1 MKKNILLLISLFV
14 AQASFAQTKFC
25 RIVADL
31 DEVGDT
37 LIALVG
43 DTKYTYTA
51 DKKGKFHMAVPL
63 KEVTN
68 INVMTPATLAGTQR
82 LYFPLIAVPGE
93 KAVVEGNLT
102 ERFDITGSKFYK
114 KYHDVD
120 IYVEKAQLPLINRA
134 REVNQ
139 QIESGA
145 VKLEDAMPAFQTE
158 MAELQKEFNNKL
170 LEYVKSHSNEE
181 TSVPVILQ
189 ISDEAIRSQAL
200 QALTNKVR
208 NGRMKH
214 LLNL

>member
-1 MKKNILLLISLFV
+1 MKQNIILLISLLY
-14 AQASFAQTKFC
+14 AQSTFAQSKFC
-25 RIVADL
+25 RIIAEL

-43 DTKYTYTA
+43 ETKYTYTA

-68 INVMTPATLAGTQR
+68 INVMTPGTLAGTQR

-120 IYVEKAQLPLINRA
+120 IFIEKAQLPLISKA

-139 QIESGA
+139 QIETGA
-145 VKLEDAMPAFQTE
+145 VKLEEAMPVFQSE
-158 MAELQKEFNNKL
+158 MAELQKEFDTQL
-170 LEYVKSHSNEE
+170 LEYVKAHANEE

-189 ISDEAIRSQAL
+189 ISDESIRNQAL
-200 QALTNKVR
+200 EALTDKVR
-208 NGRMKH
+208 NGRMKSI
-214 LLNL
+214 LKF